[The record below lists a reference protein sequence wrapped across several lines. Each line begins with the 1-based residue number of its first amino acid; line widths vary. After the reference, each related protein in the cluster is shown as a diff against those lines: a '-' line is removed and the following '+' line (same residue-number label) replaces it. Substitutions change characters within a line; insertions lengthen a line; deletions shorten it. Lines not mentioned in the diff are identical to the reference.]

1 MESGKSAVQNYQA
14 AVSEKRAESN
24 AANTKA
30 AQDFI
35 NYIDKGYESDSVADN
50 LRSLALD
57 ILLPTGIVRTKLEQK
72 AGTFDKTD
80 PARAV
85 ETVADVVSL
94 IPVAGG
100 LLGGAAKVAT
110 KATTTLTKAA
120 GAVSTASAV
129 KKLATSG
136 TGTAATKAITQE
148 ADMAKLS
155 GITKLIKKVVPSTSK
170 TTTKTTVK
178 TTPTKTTTKTSTTKK
193 TTPQTSAVKTTSK
206 AATAK
211 TSTAAITVKKAPATT
226 STAKTSAAATKSTT
240 TGSKALNALKA
251 AGAVG
256 STGLTALWGYTM
268 VDELLN
274 PTETPTLTI
283 DDTTTP
289 EDENPFITE
298 DPGLYDD
305 TGLYDGTGSP
315 GVFDTGL
322 GGAYSS
328 AEQAAEEILEPLS
341 EVPIVGDVVTGAAEN
356 GLSLPLIAGVILAV
370 GAVAYFAY
378 KKTAKNNGKRKTSA
392 KKTPKRKAKGAAA

>member
-35 NYIDKGYESDSVADN
+35 NYIDKGYESDNVADN

-57 ILLPTGIVRTKLEQK
+57 IFLPTGIVRTKLEQK

-193 TTPQTSAVKTTSK
+193 TTPKTSTVKTTSK

-211 TSTAAITVKKAPATT
+211 TSTAATTVKKAPATT

-274 PTETPTLTI
+274 PTETPILTI
-283 DDTTTP
+283 DDTTIP
-289 EDENPFITE
+289 EDETPFITE
-298 DPGLYDD
+298 DPGLYD
-305 TGLYDGTGSP
+305 GTGSP
-315 GVFDTGL
+315 GIFDTGL